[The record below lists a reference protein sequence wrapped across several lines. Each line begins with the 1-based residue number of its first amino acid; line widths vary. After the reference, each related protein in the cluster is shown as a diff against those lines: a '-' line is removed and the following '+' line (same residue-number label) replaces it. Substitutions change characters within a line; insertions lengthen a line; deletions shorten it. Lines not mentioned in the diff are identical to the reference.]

1 MTAIYIKNRLPSPK
15 VPGKTPFE
23 VVYKSK
29 PNVKHMRVF
38 GCKAYVLTPKEK
50 RLKWDPKACGGIC
63 LGYEER
69 SKAYRVYDIE
79 AGKVVVSRDV
89 TFDEATF
96 DSASAHGG
104 EA

>member
-1 MTAIYIKNRLPSPK
+1 MTVINIKNRLPSPN

-50 RLKWDPKACGGIC
+50 RLKWDPKARGGIF

-79 AGKVVVSRDV
+79 AGKRLSSRR
-89 TFDEATF
+89 
-96 DSASAHGG
+96 
-104 EA
+104 